1 MTSAVNTRFFDEPHH
16 ERSIEG
22 ALNRANS
29 SSNRVFLRFGKTL
42 NLKDVWPKKE
52 RSMPQRQWHAAWSD
66 GRGDQRFWAVG
77 CSAKMRCG
85 ETIRF
90 GRAHRNCSE
99 ICEQTMDVSL
109 VGPEGA
115 DWSRVPMAVGGFS
128 FAPRQKPATEI
139 WEGWEDGVLWIP
151 RLLFYQ
157 QGSETGVCLTLVVEP
172 GDSPEAI
179 RETLIISLA
188 ELEGELSRFT
198 VCGLSQSGSRS
209 EAPPLSINAAQMGLP
224 ARGKW
229 CERVERARAAIREGA
244 FDKVVLARSEEW
256 HAPLGFSFDAFQ
268 TAHRLREEYPTC
280 KVFLFQQEDGSAF
293 VGATPELLL
302 GLKGAEVEAVSL
314 AGTTRRGHSVLED
327 EALGEALVASA
338 KDQHEH
344 RLVTEA
350 IRQSF
355 EPVVENL
362 EIGKE
367 PHLLKLHN
375 VQHLETPIRA
385 RLDRTRGIM
394 ELVSRLHPTPA
405 VGGTPSLKAQ
415 RWLEENESLERGWYA
430 GLVGFV
436 TSGGD
441 GLFAV
446 AIRSAMMR
454 PDRAWAF
461 AGAGLVADS
470 DPELEWEETAL
481 KLQAMCESFVVRS
494 VETPAR
500 EVLQKERPAGV
511 AQVGIL

>member
-1 MTSAVNTRFFDEPHH
+1 MTSAVNTEFVDEPHH
-16 ERSIEG
+16 ERSIEE
-22 ALNRANS
+22 ALKRAKVS
-29 SSNRVFLRFGKTL
+29 SSRVFLRFGKLLTI
-42 NLKDVWPKKE
+42 KDVWPNKE
-52 RSMPQRQWHAAWSD
+52 RTMPEGKWHAVWSD
-66 GRGDQRFWAVG
+66 GREDHRFWAVG
-77 CSAKMRCG
+77 ISAQVTCG

-90 GRAHRNCSE
+90 AQAHRNCSE
-99 ICEQTMDVSL
+99 ICEQTLDVSL
-109 VGPEGA
+109 VGSEGA
-115 DWSRVPMAVGGFS
+115 DWSAVPMAVGGFS
-128 FAPRQKPATEI
+128 FTSRQRPSTEI

-151 RLLFYQ
+151 RLLFFQ
-157 QGSETGVCLTLVVEP
+157 RGTRTGVCLTLVVEP
-172 GDSPEAI
+172 EQTLEQVRELLI
-179 RETLIISLA
+179 RSLA
-188 ELEGELSRFT
+188 ELEGEISRFT
-198 VCGLSQSGSRS
+198 VCGLAGGRTGQGKNSISVNSVRPGSS
-209 EAPPLSINAAQMGLP
+209 
-224 ARGKW
+224 ARKEW
-229 CERVERARAAIREGA
+229 CERVERAQKAIGEGE

-256 HAPLGFSFDAFQ
+256 HAPGGSSFDAFQ
-268 TAHRLREEYPTC
+268 TAHRLRQEYPTC
-280 KVFLFQQEDGSAF
+280 KVFMFQLEDGSAF

-302 GLKGAEVEAVSL
+302 GLEGAKVEAVSL
-314 AGTTRRGHSVLED
+314 AGTARRGQSVEED
-327 EALGEALVASA
+327 VLLGDALVASA

-362 EIGKE
+362 EIAKE
-367 PHLLKLHN
+367 PHLLKLQN

-385 RLDRTRGIM
+385 QLDRTRGIM

-405 VGGTPSLKAQ
+405 VGGTPSLEAQ
-415 RWLEENESLERGWYA
+415 RWLLENESLERGWYG

-446 AIRSAMMR
+446 AIRSALMR

-494 VETPAR
+494 VEPVSQ
-500 EVLQKERPAGV
+500 EVSVDVVGAEVR
-511 AQVGIL
+511 QVGTL